1 MKFKGIAIFFL
12 KNTPKK
18 QIQCN
23 KSREGDPLTLLGHP
37 LPEGGGS
44 LNEYTCKTIK
54 LLRLQTLLQLN
65 RPRKLGTPLGS

>member
-12 KNTPKK
+12 KNIPKK

-37 LPEGGGS
+37 LFFIISP
-44 LNEYTCKTIK
+44 KTANFTQVLCIFAGDFK
-54 LLRLQTLLQLN
+54 Y
-65 RPRKLGTPLGS
+65 

>member
-12 KNTPKK
+12 NIPKK

-37 LPEGGGS
+37 QF
-44 LNEYTCKTIK
+44 Y
-54 LLRLQTLLQLN
+54 
-65 RPRKLGTPLGS
+65 

>member
-1 MKFKGIAIFFL
+1 MKFKGIAIFFK

-37 LPEGGGS
+37 Q
-44 LNEYTCKTIK
+44 CH
-54 LLRLQTLLQLN
+54 TLVIFKNLH
-65 RPRKLGTPLGS
+65 SSS

>member
-1 MKFKGIAIFFL
+1 MKFKGIAIFFF

-37 LPEGGGS
+37 LFAFSIYILIQEFNLVPIAGFCSGS
-44 LNEYTCKTIK
+44 LIGIPETYT
-54 LLRLQTLLQLN
+54 
-65 RPRKLGTPLGS
+65 

>member
-12 KNTPKK
+12 KNIPKK

-37 LPEGGGS
+37 QL
-44 LNEYTCKTIK
+44 LIAQQIK
-54 LLRLQTLLQLN
+54 NSSCT
-65 RPRKLGTPLGS
+65 

>member
-12 KNTPKK
+12 KNIPKK

-37 LPEGGGS
+37 HVVYILVSGKS
-44 LNEYTCKTIK
+44 LE
-54 LLRLQTLLQLN
+54 
-65 RPRKLGTPLGS
+65 PV

>member
-37 LPEGGGS
+37 
-44 LNEYTCKTIK
+44 
-54 LLRLQTLLQLN
+54 
-65 RPRKLGTPLGS
+65 PLSISIYNALI

>member
-12 KNTPKK
+12 KNIPKK

-37 LPEGGGS
+37 HAYTNFRSFVSIFEVNLEDILHS
-44 LNEYTCKTIK
+44 L
-54 LLRLQTLLQLN
+54 
-65 RPRKLGTPLGS
+65 